1 MNKMINIDL
10 LKTELYKREK
20 KRLYLRALLFNFVA
34 IIILSVSLSSV
45 AHNQKE
51 QELESDNYVLQAQ
64 NDSLMD
70 MLTFELKEMKER
82 ENKIIRS
89 ALNLSEDTTYA
100 DFNPDYNDIISL
112 AEYQSMSLDFM
123 NDVVSEK
130 WDSINS
136 VPIGSPVS
144 IADMSRISD
153 GFGWRKHPIL
163 KKWVFHEGT
172 DIAAE
177 SGSVVMSTSDG
188 VVERVIKSKKGYGN
202 RIVVNHGYGYKT
214 VYAHLKDFNVKKDD
228 VVKRGDVIG
237 TVGST
242 GLSTGPHLHYEVLV
256 DNRPLNPQQYF
267 YYGEFLAKK

>member
-1 MNKMINIDL
+1 MINIDL